1 MVKQIYNFNSI
12 RKTSK
17 NKKAAVF
24 GGFIILLNSKK
35 GDLWSWRESNPRPN
49 KEQTSFLH
57 VYLFLGFLCK
67 AWEKAPKSLP

>member
-12 RKTSK
+12 RKT
-17 NKKAAVF
+17 
-24 GGFIILLNSKK
+24 SKK

-67 AWEKAPKSLP
+67 AWKKASKSLP